1 MFAAMLTLC
10 CTHCPLSLSWYQ
22 CFVPPKF
29 RLPHYSLAMCQCSH
43 LCWETTAQ
51 SCYLLHILLP
61 NGSFY
66 SSRADLVLWRVDS
79 TCVFALGVICC
90 F

>member
-1 MFAAMLTLC
+1 MFAAMLTFC

-43 LCWETTAQ
+43 A
-51 SCYLLHILLP
+51 LLGNNSTILL
-61 NGSFY
+61 
-66 SSRADLVLWRVDS
+66 LVAYFAAQW
-79 TCVFALGVICC
+79 VFLQLEG
-90 F
+90 